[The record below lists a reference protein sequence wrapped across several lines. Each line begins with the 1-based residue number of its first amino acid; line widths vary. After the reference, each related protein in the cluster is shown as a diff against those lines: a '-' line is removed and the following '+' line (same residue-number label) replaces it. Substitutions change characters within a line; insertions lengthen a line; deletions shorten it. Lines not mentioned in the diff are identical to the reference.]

1 MSLSLNST
9 VFNLSEGAR
18 LNLTPASFSIGGV
31 GSLADTLVLFTVS
44 GLSAGDFFVGGEKQ
58 DFFTLADLKVVGK
71 VSFLHNGSEAIPSFN
86 LQLSGNGD
94 SSPVI
99 RPLIVFTH
107 VNEAPSVS
115 SGAMSLNE
123 GGLLLVTRDMIN
135 GSDKETSDPAALRVE
150 VKTVS
155 GGYFILS
162 GLKVTSFS
170 LADIDEER
178 VAYRHQGVDLF
189 PSFSFTVVDPT
200 GGRSSLETRSIHINQ
215 LNDAP
220 VVVAKAIAMIRGQDS
235 VLTTALLKVTDEET
249 TDPSRL
255 VIRQTFLVNASLLVK
270 DGAGILQAASS
281 FTAKDL
287 ADGKVVL
294 RHDGGASAPRFAFK
308 VEDEDGGFSSTI
320 NASFRFRDTQGIT
333 GNKAPKISLA
343 KINVKDGQTLTVT
356 GEMIKVSDT
365 FSDAGGILLTVSGL
379 KGGQFYLNGVKAT
392 LFTMADIEAGNVRFT
407 HTANQPL
414 PSFKIVASDA
424 QGLKSQPFSVSTH
437 VTEVNDPAQLWI
449 RPVAIQEG
457 GAVKFSDSQL
467 LVIDGDNL
475 PKPATLKFFVESIHN
490 GEVRLG
496 NVAVQSFTLADV
508 KAGKVSFV
516 HDGSED
522 APELQLSLKDLN
534 GNGKVMSSSLVIS
547 MPFQFSTI
555 NDLPILRGSDL
566 VVSGNSP
573 NSTITLSTDHFDASD
588 AETANPKGLIF
599 KVTSVSNGEFLRY
612 GQATKLF
619 SLADIQEG
627 IVQFRHTGSSG
638 SIAKYSLVVQDVDGG
653 TSLTFSGQTVNDPS
667 VNDDP
672 PVLILNPIPLVEG
685 GKVLIT
691 TAMINATDPDVGTPD
706 AAFRFQVSRLSGGS
720 IVKNGFEVDSFTLAD
735 IQAGKISFVHD
746 GSNNV
751 PSFQIMVSDGFHS
764 SAAASASFAFTPVNE
779 APSDLHLILGAPYFE
794 GDSGSNLGSLVVTD
808 SEDSSGFTFSVNDAR
823 FEIVP
828 GAGILR
834 LKADQAPLDFETESS
849 VSLFITASDSGGQS
863 ISRSFVLPVANR
875 NEAPD
880 AIALSNT
887 YVLPG
892 DSGAVVGRVYIHDPD
907 GSSGLNLAISDN
919 RFEVVNN
926 LLKLKSGISLA
937 EGDAAVPLTL
947 TVTDGGL
954 SFSDSFLITVRPSTI
969 ATITGNGS
977 ASGSEDTPVISGS
990 LTVTDPDDGESSFR
1004 VLNAS
1009 GSHGL
1014 FAMSAN
1020 GNWTY
1025 APAASNQ
1032 ALTAGQSVSDSFTVL
1047 SFDGSASKAIT
1058 IVVNG
1063 ANDTAVIGGTFSA
1076 TISEDQASGG
1086 ASGTLTIT
1094 DADAGQA
1101 NFQLLNSVS
1110 GSYGSFSID
1119 SVGKWAYQLGAAA
1132 QNLAVGAS
1140 ATEHFTV
1147 RSNDNS
1153 ASQQISI
1160 VINGSND
1167 APIQD
1172 QVIVSERN
1180 APLGQLFSFTLP
1192 AGTFVDPEGDVI
1204 TLSVSNRPAWL
1215 NFDPSTGTL
1224 SGMPNAGDIGTANP
1238 KIIATDSHGDSTSFS
1253 LVLSIFNPNNIP
1265 VLGGVNSGS
1274 LSEDAVSVSGSLTIV
1289 DADASESFYKAAT
1302 VTKGHGSFSITADG
1316 SWTYTPGADAQ
1327 SLALGQILVETF
1339 VATSFDGSESQAVTI
1354 TVTGANDDA
1363 SFSGTF
1369 SASGSEDVTL
1379 SGSVSVS
1386 DADAGQSSVQA
1397 ASLSG
1402 TYGSFLINSAG
1413 AWSFVPGSA
1422 SQALL
1427 PAQSA
1432 SESFTVFSADN
1443 SASQAI
1449 TVTVL
1454 GANDAP
1460 SIGGTLSVSGSEDAG
1475 TLSGSLTISDAD
1487 AGQSSFQSLSSN
1499 GTYGNLSLA
1508 TDGSWTY
1515 SIQVAAQ
1522 ALAAGQTA
1530 NDSFTITSADGT
1542 ASRTL
1547 KITLNGANDVAVL
1560 GGTIN
1565 GSLTEDQ
1572 ASVTGTLTIND
1583 PDAGQSTFQTL
1594 SASGSYGSLS
1604 LGSNGA
1610 WTYLTGAA
1618 AQALDANESVT
1629 DTFLARSS
1637 DGSASQTISISI
1649 TGVNDAPVVAL
1660 PLADQTAKQNEVFS
1674 LAIAGTFS
1682 DPDGT
1687 SLTYSVSVLPA
1698 WLSFANGVFS
1708 GTPGVN
1714 DLNSSVITVTAT
1726 DDRSTSV
1733 LTSFTLSAVAT
1744 NHDAVISGSGS
1755 ASVNEDAAILSG
1767 SLSVVDI
1774 DPGQAFF
1781 TATTLSGS
1789 AGSFS
1794 ITSAG
1799 AWTYTPS
1806 AAAQGLAAGSTVIDN
1821 FTVFSVDG
1829 SASKTLAITVNGAN
1843 DVPVISGT
1851 SSGSISEDG
1860 AVLSGSLSIVDADA
1874 SQSSFTAAS
1883 SSGTNGN
1890 FSVNTNGLWQ
1900 FTPKAAAQ
1908 ALGNGEN
1915 AVENFT
1921 VFSLD
1926 GSASKSVAVTIT
1938 GANDAPVISGGTSAS
1953 GLVSGPINGTL
1964 LASDPDAND
1973 ILSFAVTALGSKGTA
1988 SINSNGAYIYTP
2000 SGTAGLDSFTVS
2012 VSDGHGGLLSQVISI
2027 TNIAVNQVPTIGGNI
2042 SGSGS
2047 EDLSSITGTL
2057 SIVDPDD
2064 GQSSFQTA
2072 TLSGSLGSFVLSS
2085 NGAWIFTPGSGAQ
2098 ALLAGASASNSFL
2111 VRSFDNSASQS
2122 VVITVSGANDVPTI
2136 GGVSGASTAA
2146 NGGSVSGQ
2154 LTISDADAGQSS
2166 FQAKTASGVYGN
2178 FSSNTSGA
2186 WSFTL
2191 GPAAT
2196 GVLAGSSVTESF
2208 VVNSVDGTGQKTVT
2222 IVITGPFQ
2230 ADIDFNI
2237 DSNSNALPD
2246 TLEAGNGFRISGDN
2260 ASDGLGHQV
2269 AFVGDINGDGFD
2281 DILVGAYQ
2289 LDPAGGSNAGGAYL
2303 IFGKGSAFNAEL
2315 NLNTDSG
2322 LLPGSI
2328 ASNGIPD
2335 LIENGAG
2342 ILISGDNANDQLGN
2356 AVNAAGD
2363 FNGDGFADF
2372 LVGARYAYNNGIS
2385 YVGATYLIFGKASG
2399 LPSQINLNTDA
2410 TANGIPDYIEAGGG
2424 IRFGGIDYYDQS
2436 GWSVNSAGDVNADG
2450 FDDLL
2455 IGAIRADNVDGDG
2468 AGEVYLIYGRA
2479 SGTPANFDLG
2489 FDLGITPGSIGGNA
2503 IPDLLEGGFGSRII
2517 GPDAQEQ
2524 LGYSVSAAGDI
2535 NGDGYSDFLIG
2546 ADLADNATGTDV
2558 GQVYLIWGQAS
2569 GLPANIDLN
2578 VDTGALLASTAG
2590 NGIPDFLENGGGIRL
2605 SGEDVSDQF
2614 GASVG
2619 AAGDVNGDGFADF
2632 VIGARYAEV
2641 TGLSDVGAAYVIYG
2655 RASGLP
2661 VDMNFSVDLNTN
2673 DTPDLLESG
2682 FGFRLV
2688 GDDSSDYLGHYTAV
2702 TSAGDVNGD
2711 GIDDL
2716 IIAAPA
2722 ADAPSRGDAGEV
2734 YILFGKVGG
2743 LPVDIRL
2750 SVDANSNDLP
2760 DYLETGKGLRLRGDD
2775 TSDWF
2780 GHSVSAAGDING
2792 DGFADLLIGALY
2804 GDPSGGTDAGEA
2816 IVLYGRD
2823 FSQGSANIT
2832 LGSSQTGSAVADHFL
2847 GSSGNDVFT
2856 QLGSGDSASSG
2867 AGDDSIAI
2875 SAADFLRIDGGNGR
2889 DTLIL
2894 SGGINLDLRSNSMR
2908 LQDIEII
2915 DLSGSGNDSLTLDRA
2930 AVLGLPGSINHSSLA
2945 SALRVKGTAG
2955 DSLTLSGDFVAKGL
2969 STLDGLSYRQYE
2981 SSSRPDADV
2990 LVQQGVTVTLD
3001 ANDLAVI
3008 SGTKIGT
3015 INEDVS
3021 SVGGSLS
3028 ISDADVGQS
3037 SFLADNI
3044 AATYGSFSI
3053 ASNGAWVFT
3062 PNAFAQTLVA
3072 GGSVVETFIVRSFD
3086 HSASETVSVTVTGSN
3101 DPTLISGT
3109 NSNSIT
3115 LDGRVSLAGKLSATD
3130 LDASPD
3136 QATFQAQTFAGTYGS
3151 FSVNKDGGWS
3161 YAPDYFDDDT
3171 RLLLS
3176 GTASESF
3183 LVRSFDGSASITMSF
3198 VLNGATRLPLSD
3210 LDLAANAN
3218 SSNLPDLIEAGYGFR
3233 LNGDN
3238 TSDNFGHNVALI
3250 GDVNGDGFDDML
3262 IGATLYDSPGRSD
3275 AGGAW
3280 LVFGKA
3286 GGFAQDI
3293 DFNTGLPAGS
3303 VRFTG
3308 EQASA
3313 QLGNSVNPAGDFN
3326 GDGIAD
3332 FLIGARYNGG
3342 NSGYRSGATYLI
3354 FGTRSAFAAQ
3364 IDFSSDANGNGL
3376 PDFIEQGG
3384 GIRFAGNDTYDY
3396 SGFSVNS
3403 AGDVNGDGY
3412 ADLLIGAIGADNVDG
3427 DSAGESYLIYG
3438 RASGL
3443 PSNFDLNLD
3452 SGAYLGSIAGN
3463 DLPDLLEN
3471 GFGSRILGP
3480 DAQEQTGY
3488 AVSAAGD
3495 VNGDGFGDFLIS
3507 ADLADNATGTDTGM
3521 VYLIWGKNGQLPDNI
3536 DLNVDSGALTGSTAG
3551 NGVPDFLEN
3560 GGGILFSGE
3569 DSGDHLGSSVSAAGD
3584 LNGDGFDDFLLG
3596 AAYADNLAMY
3606 DAGAVYVIYGRASG
3620 LPVNFDL
3627 SVDVGNNDV
3636 PDSLEAGFGFRISG
3650 AYYYDALGYY
3660 SSVTAAG
3667 DVNGD
3672 GFEDILISAYI
3683 AESPGRSDSGEAYL
3697 LFGKAGG
3704 FTTDLKLNVDANS
3717 NDIPDA
3723 LEGGKGLRIRGPA
3736 NSDWFGHSVSGGGDI
3751 NGDGFDDLIIGAVV
3765 GDPTGGTDAGQ
3776 AYVIYGRDFTQG
3788 GDSIKLGS
3796 SLAGSASV
3804 DHLIGSS
3811 GNDSFTNLGSGDS
3824 ASSGAGDDSLTLV
3837 SNTFLRLDGGTGRDT
3852 LALGAGIS
3860 LDLNSNLTRIKGFE
3874 IIDLGSGGSSSE
3886 SLLLDRA
3893 AILALPD
3900 SRDQNDLGSAL
3911 RVLGGSSDNLTLAGD
3926 FVDRGLVVFNSTS
3939 FRHFES
3945 SSSPGADVLVQQ
3957 GLTVTNDSNDLPII
3971 GGVSS
3976 GTLGED
3982 DANLSRALTISDA
3995 DVGEASFLPD
4005 SIAAVYGTFAIAA
4018 NGAWTFTPNAFAQS
4032 LNAGQTVSESF
4043 LVTSFDRSGSQTV
4056 TVTVTGSNDPTVIS
4070 GTSSYNLSLDGR
4082 IGLAGNLT
4090 ASDADAD
4097 ATQAAFTARTIVGT
4111 YGSFGIDAAGAWI
4124 YRPDYLDADTKALGN
4139 GVSATDSFTVLAK
4152 DGASSKTMSFII
4164 SGAAKLALADL
4175 DLGANANGNGLPDLV
4190 EAGYGF
4196 RLDGDN
4202 TSDNFGHNVAII
4214 GDVNGDGFDDI
4225 LIGAPLHDRPGF
4237 GDAGAAYLVFGQA
4250 SGFAM
4255 DYDYNQGLPAGSV
4268 KISGD
4273 LASDQL
4279 GNSVNPAGD
4288 FNGDGLADFLIG
4300 ARYNGGNGGYRSGS
4314 TYLIFGRRDGFS
4326 NIALSVDSN
4335 GNGLPD
4341 YIEQGG
4347 GIRFSGNDT
4356 YDYSGYNVNSAGD
4369 VNGDGYSDILI
4380 GSIGA
4385 DNIDGDS
4392 AGEVSLVYGRASGT
4406 PANFDL
4412 NLDSGIVLGATAGN
4426 DVPDLLEAGFGT
4438 RILGPDA
4445 QEQLGYAVAA
4455 AGDVNGDGFGDFLIS
4470 ANLADN
4476 ATGSNTGMV
4485 YLVWGQNGK
4494 FPANLDLGVD
4504 NGALSGSTAS
4514 NGVPDFIEA
4523 GGGIL
4528 FSGEDANDNLG
4539 SSVSAAGD
4547 LNGDGYAD
4555 FIIAATYAD
4564 SSAVYHNG
4572 SVYVIYGRSSGLPV
4586 NFDLNVDSA
4595 AIVGSVASN
4604 DIPDYLEAG
4613 FGFRLSGTSNYDY
4626 LGYYSA
4632 LSAAGDVNGDGYAD
4646 ILIAAPYAESPGRSD
4661 SGEAYLLFGKAG
4673 GFTGDLKLSVDGNS
4687 NDIPDLLEGGKGLR
4701 IRGPA
4706 NSDWFGH
4713 SVSAGGDIN
4722 GDGFDDLI
4730 VGAVYGDTP
4739 GGTDAGQAY
4748 VIYGRDFTQG
4758 AGTINVGSSF
4768 AGGAS
4773 PDHVVGS
4780 SGSDSFTNIGSGD
4793 SASSG
4798 AGDDSIQIVSNA
4810 FLRLDGGTGR
4820 DSLALASGI
4829 SLDLSSNL
4837 TRIQGFE
4844 IIDLAASTLSESL
4857 ILNSAAILALPDSR
4871 DQSGLSS
4878 ALRIKGGSGDS
4889 VTLVGDFVDKG
4900 AFTFDGVGYRAYED
4914 SSRPSADVLIQNGLT
4929 LVIDAND
4936 PAVIS
4941 GTSSGTVSENGPALN
4956 GSLTVVDPDPGQ
4968 SSFLP
4973 DSVSGF
4979 YGNFTIAAGGAWSY
4993 TPNALAQSLAAG
5005 SSISED
5011 FLVSS
5016 FDRSASQTVTVTVT
5030 GANDAPSIGG
5040 ALSASLSKDGT
5051 LFATGDLSISDPD
5064 VGQSFFQARSSIAG
5078 NLGRFS
5084 IDAGGSWTYALD
5096 YLDAD
5101 TQALTNGNSRS
5112 ESFVVTSADGAASVT
5127 LSITINGAATI
5138 KPTTHIDLNAN
5149 TNISSV
5155 PDYLETGY
5163 GLLISGDDSSD
5174 YLGYSVSG
5182 LGDVNGDGFADF
5194 IVGAYRADAGSRYDA
5209 GEAYVFFGKASGLP
5223 SDFNLNLDVG
5233 ANGIPDLL
5241 EAGGGFRISGDASY
5255 DYLGYSVS
5263 SAGDVN
5269 GDGLADILVGAYLAD
5284 TTAGGYDAGETYLIF
5299 GSKTLLAN
5307 YDLSADAGL
5316 IPGATAGNFVPDVLE
5331 GGRGLRINGVANYD
5345 HSGWSVRS
5353 AGDFNGDGFDD
5364 LIISADYGD
5373 TLVATD
5379 VGESYLIFG
5388 KASVLPSNLDLATDS
5403 GILGGSI
5410 ANNDIPDYLE
5420 AGGGIRISGD
5430 DVSDRSGYSVSS
5442 AGDINGD
5449 GFADLLIGALYP
5461 DTTGGTD
5468 AGEIY
5473 LVFGKA
5479 SGLPVNFDL
5488 NDDTGSLSGSIASN
5502 AIPDALEGGRGIRF
5516 SGDDAYDYLGYALA
5530 AGGDFNG
5537 DGFDDFL
5544 LSAYAADPAG
5554 GGDAGEVYLIFG
5566 KASGWTQEINLNN
5579 DNGSLL
5585 GSTSANGIPDFLDAG
5600 GGFRISGDDNS
5611 DYTGVSVSSAGDV
5624 NGDGLDDLIF
5634 GAHGGDTNGGT
5645 DAGVSYV
5652 LFGKASGTP
5661 VSVDLNT
5668 DTGVLSGSTA
5678 GNGIPDYLEAGNGFR
5693 ISGDDAYDYTGISVS
5708 SAGDVNGDGFAD
5720 LLVGAYLGD
5729 PNGGG
5734 DAGEAVLIFGRDFS
5748 NSGAVKIGSNLS
5760 GTVSVEH
5767 FVGTSGADTFLNL
5780 GSGDSVTSG
5789 AGDDLVSIGASGF
5802 LSLDAGF
5809 GKDTL
5814 SLASGINLDLSALG
5828 NSRIT
5833 GFEVID
5839 LNASG
5844 ANVLTLGT
5852 ADILALS
5859 DELSRSDLS
5868 AALRIKGSA
5877 ADSVDLVGSFT
5888 FHAQHVFDAITYN
5901 HYHSSSNED
5910 IDILIQSGISVV

>member
-9 VFNLSEGAR
+9 VFNLSEGAS
-18 LNLTPASFSIGGV
+18 LSLTPSSFSIGGV
-31 GSLADTLVLFTVS
+31 GSLADNLVLFTVS
-44 GLSAGDFFVGGEKQ
+44 GLSAGDFFVGSVKQ
-58 DFFTLADLKVVGK
+58 NFFTLADLKIAGR
-71 VSFLHNGSEAIPSFN
+71 VSFQHDGSESIPSFS
-86 LQLSGNGD
+86 LQLSGGGD

-99 RPLIVFTH
+99 RPLIVFAH
-107 VNEAPSVS
+107 VNEAPSAS

-123 GGLLLVTRDMIN
+123 GGLLLVSRDMID
-135 GSDKETSDPAALRVE
+135 GSDKETSDPAALRVD
-150 VKTVS
+150 VASVS

-162 GLKVTSFS
+162 GLRVTSFS

-178 VAYRHQGVDLF
+178 VGYRHQGVDLS
-189 PSFSFTVVDPT
+189 PSFSFTVVDPA
-200 GGRSSLETRSIHINQ
+200 GGRSSLVSRSIHINQ

-249 TDPSRL
+249 TDLTRLIIRPS
-255 VIRQTFLVNASLLVK
+255 FLVNASLLVK

-281 FTAKDL
+281 FTAADL
-287 ADGKVVL
+287 AAGKVVL
-294 RHDGGASAPRFAFK
+294 RHDGGASAPRLAFK
-308 VEDEDGGFSSTI
+308 VEDADGGFSSTI

-343 KINVKDGQTLTVT
+343 KIYVKDGQTLTVT
-356 GEMIKVSDT
+356 GEMIKVADT

-424 QGLKSQPFSVSTH
+424 QGLKSLPFNVSTH

-457 GAVKFSDSQL
+457 GAVKFTDKNL

-475 PKPATLKFFVESIHN
+475 PKPATLKFFVESIHH

-522 APELQLSLKDLN
+522 APELQLSLKDLD

-547 MPFQFSTI
+547 MSFQFSTA

-588 AETANPKGLIF
+588 AETANPNGLIF
-599 KVTSVSNGEFLRY
+599 KLTSVSNGEFLRY

-619 SLADIQEG
+619 SLADLQEG
-627 IVQFRHTGSSG
+627 IVQFHHTGSSG

-653 TSLTFSGQTVNDPS
+653 TSASFSGQTVNDPS
-667 VNDDP
+667 VNDES

-691 TAMINATDPDVGTPD
+691 TAMINATDPDVGTP
-706 AAFRFQVSRLSGGS
+706 AAALRFQVSGLSGGS
-720 IVKNGFEVDSFTLAD
+720 IVKNGFAVDSFTLAD
-735 IQAGKISFVHD
+735 IQTGKISFAHD
-746 GSNNV
+746 GSNAA
-751 PSFQIMVSDGFHS
+751 PSFQIEVSDGFHS
-764 SAAASASFAFTPVNE
+764 SAAASASFAFTAFNE
-779 APSDLHLILGAPYFE
+779 APTDLQLILGAPYFE

-808 SEDSSGFTFSVNDAR
+808 SDDSSGFIFSVNDAR
-823 FEIVP
+823 FEIV
-828 GAGILR
+828 GGILR
-834 LKADQAPLDFETESS
+834 LKADQPPLDFETEST

-863 ISRSFVLPVANR
+863 ISRSFVLPVSNR

-907 GSSGLNLAISDN
+907 GSSGLSLAISDS

-926 LLKLKSGISLA
+926 LLKLKSGISLT
-937 EGDAAVPLTL
+937 EGDPAVPLTL
-947 TVTDGGL
+947 TVTDGGDL
-954 SFSDSFLITVRPSTI
+954 SFSDSFLITVRPSTL
-969 ATITGNGS
+969 ATITGNGN

-990 LTVTDPDDGESSFR
+990 LTVSDPDDGESSFR

-1014 FAMSAN
+1014 FAMTAIGS
-1020 GNWTY
+1020 WTY
-1025 APAASNQ
+1025 APAASVQ
-1032 ALTAGQSVSDSFTVL
+1032 ALLPGESVADSFIVF
-1047 SFDGSASKAIT
+1047 SFDGSASKTIT

-1063 ANDTAVIGGTFSA
+1063 AADTASISGNLTA
-1076 TISEDQASGG
+1076 TISEDEVSGG
-1086 ASGTLTIT
+1086 AAGSLGIS

-1110 GSYGSFSID
+1110 GSYGNFSINTSGQWD
-1119 SVGKWAYQLGAAA
+1119 YQLDAAA
-1132 QNLAVGAS
+1132 QSLAVGAS
-1140 ATEHFTV
+1140 ATELFTV
-1147 RSNDNS
+1147 RSSDNS

-1167 APIQD
+1167 APYQD
-1172 QVIVSERN
+1172 KIVVTEQN

-1192 AGTFVDPEGDVI
+1192 AGTFVDPEGDLI
-1204 TLSVSNRPAWL
+1204 TVTVDNRPAWL
-1215 NFDPSTGTL
+1215 SFDPTTGIL
-1224 SGMPNAGDIGTANP
+1224 SGTPNAVDIGTANP
-1238 KIIATDSHGDSTSFS
+1238 KFIATDSHGASTSFS

-1274 LSEDAVSVSGSLTIV
+1274 LSEDAASVIGSLTIA
-1289 DADASESFYKAAT
+1289 DADAGESFYKAAT
-1302 VTKGHGSFSITADG
+1302 VTQGHGSFSITADG

-1327 SLALGQILVETF
+1327 SLTLGQTLTEIF
-1339 VATSFDGSESQAVTI
+1339 VATSQDGSASQAVTI
-1354 TVTGANDDA
+1354 TVIGANDVA
-1363 SFSGTF
+1363 SFSGSF
-1369 SASGSEDVTL
+1369 SGSDSEDVTI
-1379 SGSVSVS
+1379 SGSVSLS
-1386 DADAGQSSVQA
+1386 DPDAGQSSVQA

-1413 AWSFVPGSA
+1413 AWSFVPGNA
-1422 SQALL
+1422 AQALL

-1432 SESFTVFSADN
+1432 SESFTVYSADN

-1449 TVTVL
+1449 TVTIL

-1487 AGQSSFQSLSSN
+1487 ASQSSFQSLSSN

-1515 SIQVAAQ
+1515 SIQAAAQ

-1530 NDSFTITSADGT
+1530 SDSFTVTSGDGT

-1547 KITLNGANDVAVL
+1547 KITLNGANDATII
-1560 GGTIN
+1560 GGTVS

-1572 ASVTGTLTIND
+1572 ASVTGTLIIND
-1583 PDAGQSTFQTL
+1583 PDDGESHVTGFGALGN
-1594 SASGSYGSLS
+1594 YGEFTM
-1604 LGSNGA
+1604 GSNGS
-1610 WTYLTGAA
+1610 WDYLADA
-1618 AQALDANESVT
+1618 RAQALDANESVT
-1629 DTFLARSS
+1629 ETFLAHSG

-1660 PLADQTAKQNEVFS
+1660 PLADQTAKQNEAFS

-1708 GTPGVN
+1708 GTPGST

-1733 LTSFTLSAVAT
+1733 QTSFTLSAVAV

-1755 ASVNEDAAILSG
+1755 ANVGEDAAILSG
-1767 SLSVVDI
+1767 SLSIVDI

-1781 TATTLSGS
+1781 TATTASGS

-1799 AWTYTPS
+1799 DWTYTPS
-1806 AAAQGLAAGSTVIDN
+1806 AAAQGLAAGSTVIDS

-1829 SASKTLAITVNGAN
+1829 SASKTLAISVIGSN

-1883 SSGTNGN
+1883 ASGSKGN
-1890 FSVNTNGLWQ
+1890 FSVNTSGLWQ
-1900 FTPKAAAQ
+1900 FTPNAAAQ
-1908 ALGNGEN
+1908 ALGAGEN

-1921 VFSLD
+1921 VFSSD
-1926 GSASKSVAVTIT
+1926 GSASQVVAVTIT
-1938 GANDAPVISGGTSAS
+1938 GANDAPVVHGGTSAS

-1964 LASDPDAND
+1964 LVSDPDAND
-1973 ILSFAVTALGSKGTA
+1973 ILSFSVTAQGSKGTA
-1988 SINSNGAYIYTP
+1988 SINSSGAYTYTP
-2000 SGTAGLDSFTVS
+2000 TGSAGLDSFTVS
-2012 VSDGHGGLLSQVISI
+2012 INDGHGGLINQVISI
-2027 TNIAVNQVPTIGGNI
+2027 TNIAVNQVPSIGGNT

-2047 EDLSSITGTL
+2047 EDASSISGTL

-2085 NGAWIFTPGSGAQ
+2085 NGAWVFTPGSGAQ

-2146 NGGSVSGQ
+2146 NGGSISGQ
-2154 LTISDADAGQSS
+2154 LSIVDADAGQSS

-2186 WSFTL
+2186 WTFTL

-2208 VVNSVDGTGQKTVT
+2208 VVNSIDGTGQKTVT

-2269 AFVGDINGDGFD
+2269 AFVGDVNGDGFD

-2289 LDPAGGSNAGGAYL
+2289 LDPAGGTNAGGAYL

-2322 LLPGSI
+2322 LLPGSV

-2342 ILISGDNANDQLGN
+2342 ILISGDNASDNTGN

-2372 LVGARYAYNNGIS
+2372 LVGARSAYNNGTYS
-2385 YVGATYLIFGKASG
+2385 AGATYLIFGKASG
-2399 LPSQINLNTDA
+2399 LPNQINLNTDA
-2410 TANGIPDYIEAGGG
+2410 TANGIPDFIEAGGG

-2436 GWSVNSAGDVNADG
+2436 GWSVNSAGDVNSDG

-2455 IGAIRADNVDGDG
+2455 IGAIRAENLDGDS

-2479 SGTPANFDLG
+2479 SGTPANFDLS
-2489 FDLGITPGSIGGNA
+2489 FDLGITPGSIDGNA
-2503 IPDLLEGGFGSRII
+2503 ISDLLEGGFGSRIL
-2517 GPDAQEQ
+2517 GPDSQEQ

-2569 GLPANIDLN
+2569 GLPANIDLS
-2578 VDTGALLASTAG
+2578 VDNGTLLASTAG

-2605 SGEDVSDQF
+2605 SGEDATDAF
-2614 GASVG
+2614 GSSVG

-2632 VIGARYAEV
+2632 VIGARTAEL
-2641 TGLSDVGAAYVIYG
+2641 TGFGDTGAAYIIYG

-2661 VDMNFSVDLNTN
+2661 VNMDFSVDVNSN

-2682 FGFRLV
+2682 FGFRIA
-2688 GDDSSDYLGHYTAV
+2688 GDDNSDNLGYYTAV

-2716 IIAAPA
+2716 ILASPI
-2722 ADAPSRGDAGEV
+2722 ADAPSRGNTGEV
-2734 YILFGKVGG
+2734 YILFGKTGG

-2775 TSDWF
+2775 ASDYF
-2780 GHSVSAAGDING
+2780 GHSVSSAGDING

-2832 LGSSQTGSAVADHFL
+2832 LGSSQVGSAVADHFL

-2875 SAADFLRIDGGNGR
+2875 SSADFLRIDGGTGR

-2915 DLSGSGNDSLTLDRA
+2915 DLSGSGDDSLTLDRA

-2945 SALRVKGTAG
+2945 SALRVKGNSS

-2969 STLDGLSYRQYE
+2969 STLDGVSYRQYE
-2981 SSSRPDADV
+2981 SASRPDADV
-2990 LVQQGVTVTLD
+2990 LVQQGVTVFSD
-3001 ANDLAVI
+3001 SNDLAVI
-3008 SGTKIGT
+3008 TGTKTGT
-3015 INEDVS
+3015 INEDAS

-3028 ISDADVGQS
+3028 ITDADVGQN

-3053 ASNGAWVFT
+3053 TADGSWSFT

-3072 GGSVVETFIVRSFD
+3072 GGSAVETFIVRSLD
-3086 HSASETVSVTVTGSN
+3086 RSASESVSITVTGSN
-3101 DPTLISGT
+3101 DSTVISGT

-3161 YAPDYFDDDT
+3161 YAPDYFDADT

-3183 LVRSFDGSASITMSF
+3183 LVSSFDGSASITMSF

-3218 SSNLPDLIEAGYGFR
+3218 SSSLPDLIEAGYGFR

-3262 IGATLYDSPGRSD
+3262 IGATLYDSAGRGD

-3293 DFNTGLPAGS
+3293 DFNTGLPVGS

-3326 GDGIAD
+3326 GDGLAD

-3342 NSGYRSGATYLI
+3342 NGGYRSGATYLI

-3364 IDFSSDANGNGL
+3364 IDFSSDANANGL

-3384 GIRFAGNDTYDY
+3384 GIRFSGNDTYDY

-3412 ADLLIGAIGADNVDG
+3412 ADLLIGTIGADNVDG
-3427 DSAGESYLIYG
+3427 DSAGETYLIYG

-3443 PSNFDLNLD
+3443 PSSFDLNLD
-3452 SGAYLGSIAGN
+3452 SGAYIGSTAGN
-3463 DLPDLLEN
+3463 DVPDLLEN

-3488 AVSAAGD
+3488 AVSTAGD
-3495 VNGDGFGDFLIS
+3495 VNGDGYGDFLVS

-3521 VYLIWGKNGQLPDNI
+3521 VYLIWGKNGQLPVNI
-3536 DLNVDSGALTGSTAG
+3536 DLNVDNGDLTGSTAG

-3569 DSGDHLGSSVSAAGD
+3569 DAGDHLGSSVSAAGD

-3636 PDSLEAGFGFRISG
+3636 PDYLEDGFGFRISG
-3650 AYYYDALGYY
+3650 AYYSDAMGYY
-3660 SSVTAAG
+3660 SGVSSAG
-3667 DVNGD
+3667 DLNGD

-3751 NGDGFDDLIIGAVV
+3751 NGDGFDDLIVGAVY
-3765 GDPTGGTDAGQ
+3765 GDAPGGTDAGE

-3796 SLAGSASV
+3796 NLAGSASIE
-3804 DHLIGSS
+3804 HLSGSS
-3811 GNDSFTNLGSGDS
+3811 SNDVFTNLGSGDS
-3824 ASSGAGDDSLTLV
+3824 ASSGAGDDSLSLV
-3837 SNTFLRLDGGTGRDT
+3837 SNAFLRLDGGTGRDT

-3860 LDLNSNLTRIKGFE
+3860 LDLSSNLTRIQGFE
-3874 IIDLGSGGSSSE
+3874 IIDLAASTLSE

-3911 RVLGGSSDNLTLAGD
+3911 RVLGGSGDNLTLAGD

-3945 SSSPGADVLVQQ
+3945 SSTPGADVLVQQ

-3976 GTLGED
+3976 GTVNED

-3995 DVGEASFLPD
+3995 DAGEASFLPD

-4090 ASDADAD
+4090 ATDADAD

-4111 YGSFGIDAAGAWI
+4111 YGSFAIDAAGAWI

-4139 GVSATDSFTVLAK
+4139 GVSATDSFIVLAK
-4152 DGASSKTMSFII
+4152 DGASSKTMSFIVT
-4164 SGAAKLALADL
+4164 GAAKVALADL

-4214 GDVNGDGFDDI
+4214 GDINGDGFDD
-4225 LIGAPLHDRPGF
+4225 LIVGAPLYDVPSTN
-4237 GDAGAAYLVFGQA
+4237 DAGAAYLVFGKA
-4250 SGFAM
+4250 SGFAQ
-4255 DYDYNQGLPAGSV
+4255 DYDFNQSIPAGSI
-4268 KISGD
+4268 KIGGIS
-4273 LASDQL
+4273 SYDQL

-4288 FNGDGLADFLIG
+4288 FNGDGLDDFLIG

-4392 AGEVSLVYGRASGT
+4392 AGEVYLVYGRASGT

-4445 QEQLGYAVAA
+4445 QEQTGYAVAA

-4494 FPANLDLGVD
+4494 LPANLNLGVD
-4504 NGALSGSTAS
+4504 SGALSGSTAS
-4514 NGVPDFIEA
+4514 NSIPDFIEA

-4539 SSVSAAGD
+4539 SSLSAAGD

-4555 FIIAATYAD
+4555 FIIAANSVD
-4564 SSAVYHNG
+4564 STAMYDIG

-4673 GFTGDLKLSVDGNS
+4673 GFSGDLKLSVDGNS

-4739 GGTDAGQAY
+4739 GGTDAGEAY

-4758 AGTINVGSSF
+4758 GGTISDSSTF
-4768 AGGAS
+4768 AGGEI
-4773 PDHVVGS
+4773 PVHVVGS
-4780 SGSDSFTNIGSGD
+4780 SGANVFANLGSGD

-4798 AGDDSIQIVSNA
+4798 AGDDSVQIVSNA
-4810 FLRLDGGTGR
+4810 FLRLDGGSGR
-4820 DSLALASGI
+4820 DSLALGSGI

-4844 IIDLAASTLSESL
+4844 IIDLDAGGSSSESL

-4878 ALRIKGGSGDS
+4878 ALRVKGGSGDS
-4889 VTLVGDFVDKG
+4889 VTLIGDFVDKG
-4900 AFTFDGVGYRAYED
+4900 TFTFDSVSYRAYED
-4914 SSRPSADVLIQNGLT
+4914 SARPGADVLIQNGLT

-4941 GTSSGTVSENGPALN
+4941 GTSSGTVSENGPVLN
-4956 GSLTVVDPDPGQ
+4956 GSLSVVDPDPGQ

-4979 YGNFTIAAGGAWSY
+4979 YGSFAIASNGAWSY
-4993 TPNALAQSLAAG
+4993 TPNSLAQGLAAG

-5016 FDRSASQTVTVTVT
+5016 FDRSASQTITVTVT

-5064 VGQSFFQARSSIAG
+5064 VGQSLFQARNGVVG

-5101 TQALTNGNSRS
+5101 TQALSNGSTRS

-5174 YLGYSVSG
+5174 YLGFSVSG

-5194 IVGAYRADAGSRYDA
+5194 IVGAYRADSSGRTDS

-5241 EAGGGFRISGDASY
+5241 ENGGGFRISGDASY
-5255 DYLGYSVS
+5255 DNLGYSVS

-5284 TTAGGYDAGETYLIF
+5284 TTAGGYDAGETYVIF
-5299 GSKTLLAN
+5299 GSRSLLGN

-5316 IPGATAGNFVPDVLE
+5316 IAGSNASNGVPDVLE

-5364 LIISADYGD
+5364 LIIGADYGD
-5373 TLVATD
+5373 SLVATD
-5379 VGESYLIFG
+5379 VGESYLIYG
-5388 KASVLPSNLDLATDS
+5388 KASGLPANLDLATDS

-5420 AGGGIRISGD
+5420 TGGGIRISGD
-5430 DVSDRSGYSVSS
+5430 DVSDHSGYSVSS

-5468 AGEIY
+5468 AGEVY
-5473 LVFGKA
+5473 LIFGKA
-5479 SGLPVNFDL
+5479 SGLQVDFNL
-5488 NDDTGSLSGSIASN
+5488 NDDTGSLAGSIASN

-5579 DNGSLL
+5579 DNGSLP
-5585 GSTSANGIPDFLDAG
+5585 GSVSANGVADFLDAG
-5600 GGFRISGDDNS
+5600 GGFRLLGDDNS

-5624 NGDGLDDLIF
+5624 NGDGLDDLIV

-5668 DTGVLSGSTA
+5668 DTGALGGSTA

-5720 LLVGAYLGD
+5720 LLVGAYQGD

-5767 FVGTSGADTFLNL
+5767 FVGTSGNDTFLNL

-5789 AGDDLVSIGASGF
+5789 AGDDLATIGASGF

-5839 LNASG
+5839 LSASG

-5877 ADSVDLVGSFT
+5877 ADSLDLVGSFT
-5888 FHAQHVFDAITYN
+5888 SVGTVTFDSITYN
-5901 HYHSSSNED
+5901 HY
-5910 IDILIQSGISVV
+5910 QSGSIDLLSQTGINVV